1 MTMTTVNSQTDSDLD
16 RELEAAAACCR
27 DLDRIYATVEKAVSA
42 GAPASTLYQ
51 YLEEMRG
58 AQQEMVQCGERIESL
73 AAQSAAEPSR
83 HPGFAAWQQSMAR
96 SLAQNQRIMRHVKA
110 ALAVAKDELDRMRTG
125 KQALGGYHS
134 KGSAR
139 GQNAGARID
148 CGA

>member
-1 MTMTTVNSQTDSDLD
+1 MAFVNSQTDPDLD
-16 RELEAAAACCR
+16 QELDSAAACCR
-27 DLDRIYATVEKAVSA
+27 ELDRIYGAVEKAISA
-42 GAPASTLYQ
+42 GAPASALYQ

-58 AQQEMVQCGERIESL
+58 AQQEMVKCGDKIEAL
-73 AAQSAAEPSR
+73 AAQSAADFTR

-96 SLAQNQRIMRHVKA
+96 SLAQNQRIARHVKA
-110 ALAVAKDELDRMRTG
+110 SMAVAKDELDRMRAG

-139 GQNAGARID
+139 GQNAGARIN